1 MEIKAERIED
11 KKLKKQKT
19 KERNK
24 KLFFLLKKHKR
35 ATNNRV
41 YCCYIPCCLRPYKPL
56 YNRRNIR

>member
-19 KERNK
+19 KREIKN
-24 KLFFLLKKHKR
+24 FFLLKKHKR

>member
-24 KLFFLLKKHKR
+24 KLFSYLKSTKGH
-35 ATNNRV
+35 
-41 YCCYIPCCLRPYKPL
+41 
-56 YNRRNIR
+56 